1 MYNQLKRIVFCP
13 GMRQDITRWCKEC
26 HKCFLTNKIKPNVPP
41 LKPSFSTRP
50 FQVIN
55 VLEMGPTSSG
65 NRYIVTIIDQFTR
78 YIGAYAVP
86 NKKAETIAG
95 VLFSKWICEQG
106 RWPDSIMSYRGTE
119 FENSTTKAL
128 CSIMDITQRFTKGY
142 CPRENGLT
150 ERVNGTISRMLQKKT
165 VVPSEWDKILPQGHD
180 PHYPS
185 DVMPTTELSPNLVD
199 YDQYKTEFLNGL
211 KLARECIDE
220 YRNNGAR
227 RRLLLN
233 RRSMPW
239 TIQHDFHRG
248 NIMYSLPQ

>member
-1 MYNQLKRIVFCP
+1 
-13 GMRQDITRWCKEC
+13 
-26 HKCFLTNKIKPNVPP
+26 
-41 LKPSFSTRP
+41 
-50 FQVIN
+50 
-55 VLEMGPTSSG
+55 MGPTSSG
-65 NRYIVTIIDQFTR
+65 NRYIVTVIDQFTR
-78 YIGAYAVP
+78 YLGAYAVP
-86 NKKAETIAG
+86 NNKAETIAE

-106 RWPDSIMSYRGTE
+106 RWPDSIMSDRGTE

-128 CSIMDITQRFTKGY
+128 CSIMNITQRFTKGY

-150 ERVNGTISRMLQKKT
+150 ERVNGTISRMLQKTT
-165 VVPSEWDKILPQGHD
+165 VVPSEWDKILPQVVYAYNATPHDVTRESPHFLLYGHD

-227 RRLLLN
+227 R
-233 RRSMPW
+233 
-239 TIQHDFHRG
+239 
-248 NIMYSLPQ
+248 